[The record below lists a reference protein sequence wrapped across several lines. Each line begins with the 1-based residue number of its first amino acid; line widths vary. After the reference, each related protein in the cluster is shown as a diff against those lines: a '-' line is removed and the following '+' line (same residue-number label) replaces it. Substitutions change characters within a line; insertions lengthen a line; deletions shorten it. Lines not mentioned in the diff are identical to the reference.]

1 LNQQVYNGLHK
12 TPSVLRSVSI
22 TTLNLNKQPIPK
34 QPVPDLKQT
43 AERYLRYMFVSF
55 YLQVLLFISY

>member
-12 TPSVLRSVSI
+12 TPSVLRSAFI
-22 TTLNLNKQPIPK
+22 TTLNLNKQPIQK

-55 YLQVLLFISY
+55 YLQVLLFMSY